1 VELESNPFT
10 RARQGSRFAPSET
23 GAVIRAHA
31 GKLRDSLLYWLPQRG
46 QAGLWGFENYRRVAR
61 ACAVQMHLVRTGCN
75 ESSAWWKAPMI
86 SILTDRL
93 IDRAG
98 RRDKRYDSDIT
109 AGNSSLSPW
118 PGLDRSGGLPKLWR
132 AFHAQTNI

>member
-1 VELESNPFT
+1 
-10 RARQGSRFAPSET
+10 
-23 GAVIRAHA
+23 
-31 GKLRDSLLYWLPQRG
+31 
-46 QAGLWGFENYRRVAR
+46 
-61 ACAVQMHLVRTGCN
+61 MHLVRTGCN

-98 RRDKRYDSDIT
+98 RRDKRYDSEDDIT

-118 PGLDRSGGLPKLWR
+118 MGFDRSGDLPKLWQ